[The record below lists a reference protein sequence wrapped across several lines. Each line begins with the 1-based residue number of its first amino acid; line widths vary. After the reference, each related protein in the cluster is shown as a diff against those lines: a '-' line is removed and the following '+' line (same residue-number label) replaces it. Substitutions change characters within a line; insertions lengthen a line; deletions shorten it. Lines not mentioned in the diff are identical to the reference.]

1 MKPEV
6 QITPL
11 FGSIFAA
18 VPVHENFEK
27 CQKIQNFKKVLK
39 ASYTLKYPKYLLF

>member
-1 MKPEV
+1 MKTKV

-27 CQKIQNFKKVLK
+27 IKISKK
-39 ASYTLKYPKYLLF
+39 S

>member
-6 QITPL
+6 QIAPL
-11 FGSIFAA
+11 SGSIFAA

-27 CQKIQNFKKVLK
+27 FKILKKFQKSLK
-39 ASYTLKYPKYLLF
+39 ASYALKYPKY